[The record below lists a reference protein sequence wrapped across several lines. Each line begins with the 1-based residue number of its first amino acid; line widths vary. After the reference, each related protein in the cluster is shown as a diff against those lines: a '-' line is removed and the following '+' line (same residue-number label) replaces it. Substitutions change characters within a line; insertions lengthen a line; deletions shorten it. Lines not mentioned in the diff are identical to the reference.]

1 VALVTLAVASGRLL
15 DDSMRTLEA
24 AGYLTAAA
32 WRSTR
37 RLILPC
43 TEPGVQVLIAKP
55 GDLLTYVE
63 HGAADLGIA
72 GKDVLLEQGRDVY
85 ELVDLGFGACR
96 GVVAFPEA
104 RAAGWESLSPIRIAT
119 KYPRVTERHFWGQ
132 GRPVE
137 IIELRGTVELA
148 PQVGL
153 ADGILDL
160 VMTGRTLAANRLVEV
175 AEVFR
180 STARLVVNR
189 MSLRTRAEAVQAVVE
204 RMRAAAAARHPSS
217 V

>member
-1 VALVTLAVASGRLL
+1 MNGLTVAVASGRLL
-15 DDSMRTLEA
+15 EDSMRTLEA
-24 AGYLTAAA
+24 AGYLTFDA

-43 TEPGVQVLIAKP
+43 VDETVRVLVAKP
-55 GDLLTYVE
+55 ADLLTYVE

-72 GKDVLLEQGRDVY
+72 GKDMLLEQSRDVY

-96 GVVAFPEA
+96 GVVAFPEE
-104 RAAGWESLSPIRIAT
+104 RAAAWELLSPIRIAT
-119 KYPRVTERHFWGQ
+119 KYPRTTERYFWSR
-132 GRPVE
+132 GRSVE
-137 IIELRGTVELA
+137 IIELNGTVELA
-148 PQVGL
+148 PQIGL

-160 VMTGRTLAANRLVEV
+160 VMSGRTLSENHLVEV

-189 MSLRTRAEAVQAVVE
+189 VSLRTRAEAVQTVVE
-204 RMRAAAAARHPSS
+204 RLRTAAAARPRSS
-217 V
+217 A

>member
-1 VALVTLAVASGRLL
+1 MTVAVASGRLL
-15 DDSMRTLEA
+15 EESMRTLEA
-24 AGYLTAAA
+24 GGFLAAEA

-43 TEPGVQVLIAKP
+43 VDPHMRVLIAKP
-55 GDLLTYVE
+55 ADLLTYVE

-72 GKDVLLEQGRDVY
+72 GKDMLLEQGRDVY

-96 GVVAFPEA
+96 GVVALPEA
-104 RAAGWESLSPIRIAT
+104 RAAAWETLSPIRIAT
-119 KYPRVTERHFWGQ
+119 KYPRVTERYFWSR
-132 GRPVE
+132 GRSVE
-137 IIELRGTVELA
+137 IIEVNGTVELA
-148 PQVGL
+148 PLVGL

-160 VMTGRTLAANRLVEV
+160 VMSGRTLAANHLVEV

-189 MSLRTRAEAVQAVVE
+189 VSLRTRAEAVQGVVE
-204 RMRAAAAARHPSS
+204 RMRAAASDRSQSS